1 MGSNYGLDRDFSSGR
16 VKVRMGFVSDLEVAT
31 GGFMDTG
38 DRRGKESSSVK
49 DGSKVSGPG
58 RRSESRRAP
67 TEPKAWGVL
76 YLFSVIVNNTGCGG
90 GGGGGCF
97 VVIPK
102 RGEFIEPEGVMG
114 CGEPQRD
121 LGMSHEE
128 LLICTEFE
136 YFI

>member
-90 GGGGGCF
+90 GGGRLFCCNTEAGGVYRARGCNGLRRTTKGF
-97 VVIPK
+97 RYVTRRVINMY
-102 RGEFIEPEGVMG
+102 RI
-114 CGEPQRD
+114 
-121 LGMSHEE
+121 
-128 LLICTEFE
+128 
-136 YFI
+136 